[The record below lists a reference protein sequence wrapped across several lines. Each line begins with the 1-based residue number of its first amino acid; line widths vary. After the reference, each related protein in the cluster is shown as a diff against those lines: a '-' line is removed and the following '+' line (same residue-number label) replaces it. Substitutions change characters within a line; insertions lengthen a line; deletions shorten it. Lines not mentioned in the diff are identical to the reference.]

1 MAENDTLSLRWSY
14 QNCILTEWLTKGT
27 KAIFWGPNCWDN
39 WKRILLV
46 QDLKWERFFISG
58 TERLK
63 KLWAKLLTL
72 AATKSMTSSSW
83 EIGANIWT
91 KILWVTSLATLFQN
105 GDRDALSE
113 GRPRTGSEREAG
125 EERGERDQRRP
136 GVWYPR
142 AAQQVTGV
150 YMNEYMNEYM
160 NIRDYFSFGFAH
172 HMLNAVVKRKSV
184 VIYLGLSRR
193 EWDLAGQGVK
203 PYLGFSCGA

>member
-1 MAENDTLSLRWSY
+1 MRKIFHIRNREVEETLSKTADFGCNEKYDKLELRNRC
-14 QNCILTEWLTKGT
+14 QTKVGT
-27 KAIFWGPNCWDN
+27 QK
-39 WKRILLV
+39 
-46 QDLKWERFFISG
+46 
-58 TERLK
+58 
-63 KLWAKLLTL
+63 
-72 AATKSMTSSSW
+72 
-83 EIGANIWT
+83 
-91 KILWVTSLATLFQN
+91 LWVTSLATLFQN
-105 GDRDALSE
+105 SDRDALSE
-113 GRPRTGSEREAG
+113 GRPRTGSEGEAG

>member
-1 MAENDTLSLRWSY
+1 ME
-14 QNCILTEWLTKGT
+14 
-27 KAIFWGPNCWDN
+27 
-39 WKRILLV
+39 
-46 QDLKWERFFISG
+46 DLKWGRFFISG

-113 GRPRTGSEREAG
+113 GRPRTGREGEAG
-125 EERGERDQRRP
+125 EERGEGDQRRP

-172 HMLNAVVKRKSV
+172 QSFFSNVAWLRSVSASKLPAYYLWIFFVKRNHKWIWQVTLMCSM
-184 VIYLGLSRR
+184 LL
-193 EWDLAGQGVK
+193 
-203 PYLGFSCGA
+203 